1 MGRALKKKLNYIP
14 NDLVSLKDY
23 ERYAKEM
30 MDLNSLSYVNSGAG
44 DEITFKKNEEAFQE
58 IYLETNTLEDLSGA
72 NTKIELFG
80 QTYQSPIFLA
90 PVAYQ
95 KLVDDNG
102 EIATVQGANA
112 MNCCMCISS
121 FSSCTLEDISKSANV
136 PLWFQLYIQPDMR
149 INLELIKKAE
159 NLGYK
164 ALVITIDAP
173 ISGIRNVEQRFGF
186 SLPNDIRAVNIINPF
201 QSSNQYENIFDIVKN
216 LPTWKDIE
224 FIKNSTNLPVILKG
238 INTVGYAHKAL
249 EIGIDG
255 IIVSN
260 HGGRTLDTLAPSI
273 KILPKLAKEIN
284 GQIPILFD
292 GGIRRG
298 TDIIKA
304 ISLGA
309 SAVMIGRPLMYGLAI
324 AGALGVAHT
333 LKILKEELEIA
344 MIFAGC
350 KDIENIRIKL
360 EILSSMEGQ
369 RFF

>member
-1 MGRALKKKLNYIP
+1 MKEKLTYIP

-23 ERYAKEM
+23 ERYAKKI
-30 MDLNSLSYVNSGAG
+30 MDLNSLAYVCSGAG
-44 DEITFKKNEEAFQE
+44 DEVTYRKNEESFQE
-58 IYLETNTLEDLSGA
+58 IYLEANTLEDLSGS

-80 QTYQSPIFLA
+80 QTYENPIFLA

-95 KLVDDNG
+95 KLVDING
-102 EIATVQGANA
+102 EIATAQASNA
-112 MNCCMCISS
+112 MNCCMCVSS
-121 FSSCTLEDISKSANV
+121 FSSSTLEDISSV
-136 PLWFQLYIQPDMR
+136 SSSPLWFQLYIQPEMSV
-149 INLELIKKAE
+149 NLELIKKAE
-159 NLGYK
+159 KLGYK

-186 SLPNDIRAVNIINPF
+186 SLPNDVSAVNINNPF
-201 QSSNQYENIFDIVKN
+201 QSNNQYENVFDIVKN

-238 INTVGYAHKAL
+238 ITSVSYAKKAL
-249 EIGIDG
+249 EIGVDG
-255 IIVSN
+255 IVVSN

-273 KILPKLAKEIN
+273 KVLPKISKVIN
-284 GQIPILFD
+284 GKIPILFD

-304 ISLGA
+304 IALGA
-309 SAVMIGRPLMYGLAI
+309 DAVMIGRPIMYGLAT

-344 MIFAGC
+344 MIFTGC
-350 KDIENIRIKL
+350 KDIESLKKVDIINNSYQFR
-360 EILSSMEGQ
+360 
-369 RFF
+369 

>member
-1 MGRALKKKLNYIP
+1 MKEKLTYIP

-23 ERYAKEM
+23 ERYAKKI
-30 MDLNSLSYVNSGAG
+30 MDLNSLAYVCSGAG
-44 DEITFKKNEEAFQE
+44 DEVTYRKNEESFQE
-58 IYLETNTLEDLSGA
+58 IYLEANTLEDLSGS

-80 QTYQSPIFLA
+80 QTYENPIFLA

-95 KLVDDNG
+95 KLVDING
-102 EIATVQGANA
+102 EIVTAQASNA
-112 MNCCMCISS
+112 MNCCMCVSS
-121 FSSCTLEDISKSANV
+121 FSSSTLEDISSV
-136 PLWFQLYIQPDMR
+136 SSSPLWFQLYIQPEMSV
-149 INLELIKKAE
+149 NLELIKKAE
-159 NLGYK
+159 KLGYK

-186 SLPNDIRAVNIINPF
+186 SLPNDVSAVNINNPF
-201 QSSNQYENIFDIVKN
+201 QSNNQYENVFDIVKN

-238 INTVGYAHKAL
+238 ITSVSYAKKAL
-249 EIGIDG
+249 EIGVDG
-255 IIVSN
+255 IVVSN

-273 KILPKLAKEIN
+273 KVLPKISKVIN
-284 GQIPILFD
+284 GKIPILFD

-304 ISLGA
+304 IALGA
-309 SAVMIGRPLMYGLAI
+309 DAVMIGRPIMYGLAT

-344 MIFAGC
+344 MIFTGC
-350 KDIENIRIKL
+350 KDIESLKKVDIINNSYQFR
-360 EILSSMEGQ
+360 
-369 RFF
+369 

>member
-1 MGRALKKKLNYIP
+1 MKEKLTYIP

-23 ERYAKEM
+23 ERYAKER
-30 MDLNSLSYVNSGAG
+30 MDLNSLAYVCSGAG
-44 DEITFKKNEEAFQE
+44 DEVTYRKNQESFQE
-58 IYLETNTLEDLSGA
+58 IYLEANTLEDLSGA

-80 QTYQSPIFLA
+80 QTYETPIFLA

-95 KLVDDNG
+95 KLVDNNG
-102 EIATVQGANA
+102 EIATVQASNA
-112 MNCCMCISS
+112 MNCCMCVSS
-121 FSSCTLEDISKSANV
+121 FSSSTLEDISSV
-136 PLWFQLYIQPDMR
+136 SSSPLWFQLYIQPEMSV
-149 INLELIKKAE
+149 NLELIKKAE
-159 NLGYK
+159 KLGYK

-186 SLPNDIRAVNIINPF
+186 SLPNDVSAVNINNPF
-201 QSSNQYENIFDIVKN
+201 QSNNQYENVFDIVKN

-238 INTVGYAHKAL
+238 ITSVSYAKKAL
-249 EIGIDG
+249 EIGVDG
-255 IIVSN
+255 IVVSN

-273 KILPKLAKEIN
+273 KVLPKISKVIN
-284 GQIPILFD
+284 GKIPILFD

-304 ISLGA
+304 IALGA
-309 SAVMIGRPLMYGLAI
+309 DAVMIGRPIMYGLAT

-344 MIFAGC
+344 MIFTGC
-350 KDIENIRIKL
+350 KDIESLKKVDIINNSYQFR
-360 EILSSMEGQ
+360 
-369 RFF
+369 

>member
-1 MGRALKKKLNYIP
+1 MKEKLTYIP

-23 ERYAKEM
+23 ERYAKER
-30 MDLNSLSYVNSGAG
+30 MDLNSIAYVCSGAG
-44 DEITFKKNEEAFQE
+44 DEVTYRKNEESFQE
-58 IYLETNTLEDLSGA
+58 IYLKANTLEDLSGA

-80 QTYQSPIFLA
+80 QTYETPIFLA

-95 KLVDDNG
+95 KLVDNNG
-102 EIATVQGANA
+102 EIATVQASNA
-112 MNCCMCISS
+112 MNCCMCVSS
-121 FSSCTLEDISKSANV
+121 FSSSTLEDISSV
-136 PLWFQLYIQPDMR
+136 SSSPLWFQLYIQPEMSV
-149 INLELIKKAE
+149 NLELIKKAE
-159 NLGYK
+159 KLGYK

-186 SLPNDIRAVNIINPF
+186 SLPNDVSAVNINNPF
-201 QSSNQYENIFDIVKN
+201 QSNNQYENVFDIVKN

-238 INTVGYAHKAL
+238 ITSVSYAKKAL
-249 EIGIDG
+249 EIGVDG
-255 IIVSN
+255 IVVSN

-273 KILPKLAKEIN
+273 KVLPKISKVIN
-284 GQIPILFD
+284 GKIPILFD

-304 ISLGA
+304 IALGA
-309 SAVMIGRPLMYGLAI
+309 DAVMIGRPIMYGLAT

-344 MIFAGC
+344 MIFTGC
-350 KDIENIRIKL
+350 KDIESLKKVDIINNSYQFR
-360 EILSSMEGQ
+360 
-369 RFF
+369 